1 MNRKNPAVIA
11 IAALLWLA
19 PTVVAQTPTDT
30 TAQGAARVA
39 TLLNGGVMGELLSVS
54 VPRAEDEIARL
65 LDEAHRLEKAATGE
79 IENGRRLAIEA
90 QGRID
95 VMKAE
100 NETAKTRRDA
110 AKKNKDQAA
119 AAEADAVYKKQSRE
133 LKYLMQLQD
142 AVNADADRLEA
153 AKAAASATARALE
166 RERDVV
172 RKQAEIGA
180 GTPTPE
186 AVEQYRGLLRGMLE
200 SQREAAAK
208 SQVAADKRMKL
219 AEQRLKQLAAL
230 SKLSD

>member
-1 MNRKNPAVIA
+1 MNPRIPGSIA
-11 IAALLWLA
+11 FAALLWLTPA
-19 PTVVAQTPTDT
+19 VVAQTPTDT
-30 TAQGAARVA
+30 TAQGTARVA

-54 VPRAEDEIARL
+54 VPRGEDEIERL
-65 LDEAHRLEKAATGE
+65 LDDAHRLEKAAAGE
-79 IENGRRLAIEA
+79 IANGRRLAIEA

-95 VMKAE
+95 IMKAE
-100 NETAKTRRDA
+100 IETAKTRRDA

-119 AAEADAVYKKQSRE
+119 AAESDAVYKKQSRE
-133 LKYLMQLQD
+133 LKYLTQLQA

-153 AKAAASATARALE
+153 AKAAASATAKALE

-172 RKQAEIGA
+172 RKQTEIGTT
-180 GTPTPE
+180 TPTPQ

-200 SQREAAAK
+200 SQREAAAR

-219 AEQRLKQLAAL
+219 AEQRLKQLATL